1 MDAAHLLVYGILVL
15 GMSVFSGIAGA
26 GAGFIVTPVAI
37 LLGLAPAQAVSTNK
51 FNGIAN
57 AVGSLSGLRSY
68 GGHISKRTIATIMAL
83 AFVIGLTSP
92 LLIKSLESR
101 WYQIILGVIL
111 LLMIPVMLYKHIGVA
126 ATKPSRTRKALGGM
140 LLSVSLFL
148 QGAFSGG
155 LGTLV
160 NVVLMGM
167 LGMTA
172 NEAHITKRW
181 SQLILNVTIIFGV
194 LGSNLIVW
202 PVAFT
207 GMTASLVGSSIGAR
221 IAVKRGDAF
230 AMHVLVA
237 LMGIAALVL
246 IAQAL

>member
-68 GGHISKRTIATIMAL
+68 GGRVSKRTIAAIMAL

-126 ATKPSRTRKALGGM
+126 ATKPSGLRKVVGGM

-160 NVVLMGM
+160 NVVLMGL

-181 SQLILNVTIIFGV
+181 SQLILNITIIFGV

-202 PVAFT
+202 PVALT
-207 GMTASLVGSSIGAR
+207 GMTASLAGSSIGAR

-230 AMHVLVA
+230 AVHILVV
-237 LMGIAALVL
+237 LMGVSALVL
-246 IAQAL
+246 IAEAL